1 MSTIDPL
8 EERCISVVRALAMD
22 GPQAANSGHQGT
34 AMALAP
40 LAHVLWTRVMS
51 YDPAD
56 PDWADRD
63 RFVLSAGHAS
73 ILQYSMLHLTG
84 YPLTL
89 DDLKEFRQWGSAT
102 PGHPEAGHTAGIEV
116 TTGPLGQGFGN
127 AVGMA
132 LAERSLRA
140 RLGADFIDH
149 HTWTIASDGDLMEG
163 ISHEAASLAGA
174 QGLGRLTAIYDDN
187 HITIDGVTEIAF
199 CDDTPQRFAAY
210 GWEVIELGEAG
221 DDLDA
226 IQAALEASKTDE
238 TRPTLIVLRTRVG
251 TPSPTWTDNP
261 KAHGNPFNAETI
273 AEAKEQMGLP
283 ADKSFYVPDDVAEFY
298 RSAAS
303 RRAEAHAEWT
313 KRTEAAP
320 AAERDAFTAD
330 WSARPTVDIA
340 AALPVFGP
348 DDSPATRVASQKVI
362 DALAP
367 LTPSLFVGS
376 ADLSGNTGTK
386 LAGADFQ
393 SAEHPAGMAMHYGV
407 REHAMAAASVG
418 MALHGGVWPVG
429 GTFLVFS
436 DYARPSV
443 RLAALSKARA
453 VFVWS
458 HDSVGVGE
466 DGPTHQPVEQV
477 MSLRTIPGL
486 TVFRP
491 ADGNE
496 TAAAWAAAAHV
507 DGPVA
512 MILSR
517 QGTPT
522 LSTSADRA
530 AEGVAKGAYVVA
542 DPSETDR
549 GEARV
554 TLVATGTEVA
564 VAIEAAEALAA
575 DGIGARVVSMPCWE
589 LFEAAGPAYRAEVLP
604 DGRPVVSVEAGVT
617 LGWHRWADA
626 TVGIDRFGASA
637 PGGTVLDRLGINPT
651 AVAEAARG
659 LLDDR

>member
-1 MSTIDPL
+1 M
-8 EERCISVVRALAMD
+8 
-22 GPQAANSGHQGT
+22 
-34 AMALAP
+34 
-40 LAHVLWTRVMS
+40 
-51 YDPAD
+51 
-56 PDWADRD
+56 
-63 RFVLSAGHAS
+63 
-73 ILQYSMLHLTG
+73 
-84 YPLTL
+84 
-89 DDLKEFRQWGSAT
+89 
-102 PGHPEAGHTAGIEV
+102 
-116 TTGPLGQGFGN
+116 
-127 AVGMA
+127 
-132 LAERSLRA
+132 
-140 RLGADFIDH
+140 
-149 HTWTIASDGDLMEG
+149 
-163 ISHEAASLAGA
+163 
-174 QGLGRLTAIYDDN
+174 
-187 HITIDGVTEIAF
+187 TEIAF

-283 ADKSFYVPDDVAEFY
+283 ADKSFYVPDEVAEFY

-313 KRTEAAP
+313 ERTEAAP

-330 WSARPTVDIA
+330 WSARPNGDVA

>member
-8 EERCISVVRALAMD
+8 EQRCISVVRALAMD

-56 PDWADRD
+56 PTWADRD

-84 YPLTL
+84 YPLTM
-89 DDLKEFRQWGSAT
+89 DDLKAFRQWGSAT
-102 PGHPEAGHTAGIEV
+102 PGHPEAGHTAGVEV

-149 HTWTIASDGDLMEG
+149 HTWTIVSDGDLMEG

-199 CDDTPQRFAAY
+199 RDDTPKRFAAY
-210 GWEVIELGEAG
+210 GWEVIELGEVG

-226 IQAALEASKTDE
+226 IEAALEASKKDE

-283 ADKSFYVPDDVAEFY
+283 ADQSFFVPDDVAEFY
-298 RSAAS
+298 RTAAARS
-303 RRAEAHAEWT
+303 AEAHAEWT

-320 AAERDAFTAD
+320 AAERDAFAAD
-330 WSARPTVDIA
+330 WAARPTGDVA

-348 DDSPATRVASQKVI
+348 DDSPATRVASQKAI

-386 LAGADFQ
+386 LAGAEFQ
-393 SAEHPAGMAMHYGV
+393 SLDQPGGMAMHYGV

-443 RLAALSKARA
+443 RLAALSKARV

-496 TAAAWAAAAHV
+496 TAAAWAAAADV

-522 LSTSADRA
+522 LATSADRA
-530 AEGVAKGAYVVA
+530 AGGVAKGAYVVS
-542 DPSETDR
+542 DPNETDA
-549 GEARV
+549 GEAQV

-564 VAIEAAEALAA
+564 VAVEAAAALFA
-575 DGIGARVVSMPCWE
+575 DGIRARVVSMPCWE
-589 LFEAAGPAYRAEVLP
+589 LFEAAGAEYIAEVLP
-604 DGRPVVSVEAGVT
+604 AGRPVVSVEAGVT

-651 AVAEAARG
+651 AVADAARG